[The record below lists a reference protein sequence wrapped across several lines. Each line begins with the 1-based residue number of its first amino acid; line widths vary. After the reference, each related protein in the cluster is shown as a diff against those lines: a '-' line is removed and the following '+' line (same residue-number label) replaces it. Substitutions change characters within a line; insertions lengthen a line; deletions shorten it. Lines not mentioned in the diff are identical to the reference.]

1 MIVDRLDR
9 IGVALDLSEKDEET
23 LQFAGYLARLFQPAE
38 LIGLHIVPV
47 WDIGDFFKVD
57 IRHPFTP
64 AAPALGRIYESL
76 ADEMA
81 THAKYDREKM
91 KIHLEEGRPYQVLR
105 QMVEDNHIQLLVVGQ
120 KKASSGSGITS
131 RRLARHISSDLL
143 FVPSLDR
150 LPVRRILW
158 AVDFS
163 DHAHHAYLI
172 ADQLKKATRTP
183 EKIIGLHIIDI
194 PPYQQYGE
202 RGTYEYALS
211 SLPVAARRRCT
222 DFLEKKQIDE
232 NTVQIE
238 IHMSSGRNIAE
249 DILTHARK
257 MEADIIFIGA
267 VGHSGLENYF
277 LGSVTESILAQN
289 GHIPVWIVR

>member
-1 MIVDRLDR
+1 MIIEHLNR
-9 IGVALDLSEKDEET
+9 IGVALDMSDKDKET
-23 LQFAGYLARLFQPAE
+23 LQYAGYLARLFQPE
-38 LIGLHIVPV
+38 EVTGLHIVPV

-64 AAPALGRIYESL
+64 AAPALGKVYESL
-76 ADEMA
+76 AAEMA
-81 THAKYDREKM
+81 EYTGYDPDKM
-91 KIHLEEGRPYQVLR
+91 KLNIQEGRPYQRLR
-105 QMVEDNHIQLLVVGQ
+105 QMVEENRIQLLVVGQ

-131 RRLARHISSDLL
+131 RRLARHITSDLL
-143 FVPSLDR
+143 FVPSLEHR
-150 LPVRRILW
+150 PVKRILW

-163 DHAHHAYLI
+163 EHAHHAYLI
-172 ADQLKKATRTP
+172 ADQLKKATRTT
-183 EKIIGLHIIDI
+183 EQIIGLHIIDI

-202 RGTYEYALS
+202 RGTFEYAMS
-211 SLPVAARRRCT
+211 SLPAAAKRRCA
-222 DFLEKKQIDE
+222 DFLQKYQIPEKA
-232 NTVQIE
+232 VQIE
-238 IHMSSGRNIAE
+238 IHLSSGRNIAE

-289 GHIPVWIVR
+289 EHFPIWVVR